1 MKKYTLFVNLLH
13 CKKQKEKSKQLKRRR
28 VLLMKKE
35 YMEPIVELLDYAT
48 EDVVMVSFGQYNS
61 DDFDVDNWMPRN

>member
-1 MKKYTLFVNLLH
+1 
-13 CKKQKEKSKQLKRRR
+13 
-28 VLLMKKE
+28 MKKE